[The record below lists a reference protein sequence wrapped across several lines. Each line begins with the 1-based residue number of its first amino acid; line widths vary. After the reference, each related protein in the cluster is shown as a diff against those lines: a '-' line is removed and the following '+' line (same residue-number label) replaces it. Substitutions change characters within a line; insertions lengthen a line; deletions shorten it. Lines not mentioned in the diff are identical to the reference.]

1 MVMEGKREDQVPAPG
16 SGGEGNVGS
25 GVKHELMVAASAIT
39 QGDDSELP
47 RSVKDLFRADEPDG
61 CIKVE

>member
-1 MVMEGKREDQVPAPG
+1 
-16 SGGEGNVGS
+16 
-25 GVKHELMVAASAIT
+25 MVAASAIT